1 MPTFIREG
9 EYVTTTEAAGI
20 LGVSR
25 LRVNQLTLREMLPS
39 IHFPNASIIPLDA
52 VLDRKQ
58 EREKAEA
65 ERLRRR
71 ETKLGEVS
79 DDS

>member
-1 MPTFIREG
+1 MPTFIKEG
-9 EYVTTTEAAGI
+9 DYVSPTEAARM

-25 LRVNQLTLREMLPS
+25 LRVNQLTLRGMLPS

-71 ETKLGEVS
+71 EMRGGVG
-79 DDS
+79 